1 MMYYICCSMTG
12 HVKIMEVQAQGHFV
26 RLGNCSQIE
35 QDISGYYLQQSIKG
49 QPVSCFLFPPRT
61 YIQPGASITVSHWC
75 ERPTVCLPCQL

>member
-1 MMYYICCSMTG
+1 MMYYIFCSMTG